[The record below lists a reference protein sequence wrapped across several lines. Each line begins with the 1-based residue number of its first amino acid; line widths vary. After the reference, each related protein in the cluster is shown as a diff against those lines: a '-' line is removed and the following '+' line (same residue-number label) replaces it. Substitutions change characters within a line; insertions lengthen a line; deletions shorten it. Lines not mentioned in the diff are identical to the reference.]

1 MNDLINLESISFASL
16 FIWLLFDTKK
26 DSKEREQKY
35 QKTIENLSKNI
46 EIVNDI
52 KEDVKEIK
60 GYIGGIHNVK

>member
-60 GYIGGIHNVK
+60 SYIGGLQ